1 MSERRLPVSVWALA
15 GRQTWRDFRAGE
27 LRLLMVAVM
36 LAVAAMSAV
45 GFFAGRL
52 DAALLRDA
60 AQLLGGDAVVASDQP
75 APAPF
80 VRKAQALGLVH
91 SENVSFPSMA
101 RAPDDRGG
109 AVRLVAAVGVLGG
122 FWVAFPL
129 GAVAFGAAAAAV
141 VPLSGRKMLLVGVAG
156 FGFWMAVA
164 GGVNWWAAHQA
175 DVPGRVAADLAGRVA
190 PLLTVGAV
198 TVAAVLVW
206 SVAYRPRLDP
216 LRYATAEQRA
226 EVTRRD
232 GYRCS
237 YCGADGHAPGVDL
250 QMDHRKA
257 HSRGG
262 KTVTKNLMWLCSA
275 CNRSKGNLPEWQGR
289 RRAKNAARAKRRRG
303 AFS

>member
-1 MSERRLPVSVWALA
+1 MTGGL
-15 GRQTWRDFRAGE
+15 
-27 LRLLMVAVM
+27 
-36 LAVAAMSAV
+36 VAA
-45 GFFAGRL
+45 
-52 DAALLRDA
+52 
-60 AQLLGGDAVVASDQP
+60 LGGIFAAGGPDEVAGV
-75 APAPF
+75 ARF
-80 VRKAQALGLVH
+80 ALEQLDPLRSTPLVGAAAAAMVL
-91 SENVSFPSMA
+91 SGP
-101 RAPDDRGG
+101 GG
-109 AVRLVAAVGVLGG
+109 RAVRLVAAVGVLGG

-275 CNRSKGNLPEWQGR
+275 CNRFKGNLPEWQGR

>member
-1 MSERRLPVSVWALA
+1 MTSDV
-15 GRQTWRDFRAGE
+15 
-27 LRLLMVAVM
+27 
-36 LAVAAMSAV
+36 VAALGGLFAAAGAGADDAV
-45 GFFAGRL
+45 GVARFALEQLDPLRSTPLVGAAAAAMVMSGPGGR
-52 DAALLRDA
+52 
-60 AQLLGGDAVVASDQP
+60 
-75 APAPF
+75 
-80 VRKAQALGLVH
+80 
-91 SENVSFPSMA
+91 
-101 RAPDDRGG
+101 
-109 AVRLVAAVGVLGG
+109 AVRLIAAIGVLGG

-156 FGFWMAVA
+156 FGFWLAVA

-175 DVPGRVAADLAGRVA
+175 GVPDRVSADLAGRVA
-190 PLLTVGAV
+190 PLLTVGVAV
-198 TVAAVLVW
+198 VAAALVW
-206 SVAYRPRLDP
+206 SVAHRPRLDP
-216 LRYATAEQRA
+216 LRYATAGQRE

-262 KTVTKNLMWLCSA
+262 KTVTKNLMWLCSG

-289 RRAKNAARAKRRRG
+289 RRAKTAAKSKRRRSV
-303 AFS
+303 FS